1 MTGHV
6 CVKAVVGAFPDGLAP
21 NPNLSISLPWF
32 LYRYCYERVGLPPEL
47 QFSDV
52 PLVNETGVKWLKVA
66 PVRTNDITLLL
77 NVSFVD
83 SVPPDQVG
91 KEEMIR
97 WSGR

>member
-1 MTGHV
+1 MTHV
-6 CVKAVVGAFPDGLAP
+6 LKRLIIVACPAGLSP
-21 NPNLSISLPWF
+21 NPYFIYLPNF
-32 LYRYCYERVGLPPEL
+32 PHRHCYERVGLPPEL

-52 PLVNETGVKWLKVA
+52 PLVNDTGVKWLKVA

-77 NVSFVD
+77 NVSFVE